1 MALTRTPSRVLS
13 LLAGAALIGASVLV
27 LPHLAGADPGQ
38 PSVGE
43 VTAKLDK
50 LSRQDEVL
58 TEKFN
63 KATIEVAAK
72 QKAADAAQKAALAAA
87 TGFDKARSPAQ
98 PDGNRAIRIVVVQSC
113 RCTADQPERAELS
126 RHPEH
131 AEPDLGA
138 PRGGPGR
145 DHGCPCQGGGGAED
159 SEQAA
164 RPTRKPQRND
174 LDKQKRQVQKQT
186 EEVHGSA
193 QQVDRAQQRN
203 TYADSN
209 SVPPASVHPGSGGS
223 AKAQIAVN
231 FAIAQVGKSYVFA
244 AAGPDAFD
252 CSGLTMA
259 AWAQAG
265 VSLPH
270 LASAQY
276 NYGQSVSYDQL
287 QPGDLIFLYSP
298 ISHVEIYIGNDIA
311 VSAADEELGIRYVH
325 VSQDMGD
332 WAGAKRI
339 G

>member
-1 MALTRTPSRVLS
+1 M
-13 LLAGAALIGASVLV
+13 

-87 TGFDKARSPAQ
+87 TGFDKARARLSQTVIAQ
-98 PDGNRAIRIVVVQSC
+98 YESSSFSHAGALLTSQNGQSYLD
-113 RCTADQPERAELS
+113 TLSTLNLISAHRAEVLG
-126 RHPEH
+126 EITAAH
-131 AEPDLGA
+131 AKAAAAQKTANKLLTDA
-138 PRGGPGR
+138 
-145 DHGCPCQGGGGAED
+145 
-159 SEQAA
+159 QA
-164 RPTRKPQRND
+164 TRND

-186 EEVHGSA
+186 KKFT
-193 QQVDRAQQRN
+193 DLLNKLTAQQRN

>member
-63 KATIEVAAK
+63 KATMEVAAK

-87 TGFDKARSPAQ
+87 TGFDKARARLSQTVIAQ
-98 PDGNRAIRIVVVQSC
+98 YESSSFSHAGALLTSQNGQSYLD
-113 RCTADQPERAELS
+113 TLSTLNLISAHRAEVLG
-126 RHPEH
+126 EITAAH
-131 AEPDLGA
+131 AKAAAAQKTANKLLTDA
-138 PRGGPGR
+138 
-145 DHGCPCQGGGGAED
+145 
-159 SEQAA
+159 QA
-164 RPTRKPQRND
+164 TRND

-186 EEVHGSA
+186 KKFT
-193 QQVDRAQQRN
+193 DLLNKLTAQQRN
-203 TYADSN
+203 TYTNSN

-231 FAIAQVGKSYVFA
+231 FAIAQVGKQYVFA

-311 VSAADEELGIRYVH
+311 VSAADEQLGIRYVH
-325 VSQDMGD
+325 VSHDMGD